1 MSYITFQP
9 SDYFNT
15 KLWNGNSSTQAITG
29 VGFQPDFVW
38 LKQRTGT
45 QRHQLLDA
53 IRGANVILKSDGT
66 DASGADTDILNSF
79 DSDGYTLG
87 YQDQSNDTGA
97 TYVGWNWKAN
107 GSGSSN
113 TDGTINTT
121 YTSANT
127 TSGMSIIQYSGNGTA
142 GATIG
147 HGIGVAPKCVI
158 IKRTDTTS
166 NWIFGT
172 GARGFDKFLY
182 LNTTG
187 AETDNAGTFNDTAP
201 SSSVITLGSWN
212 DVNNSSGT
220 YIAYCFAEKK
230 GFSKFGSYT
239 GNGNADGSFIYLG
252 FKPAFV
258 IFKQTNTTGNWGLLD
273 STRSY
278 ANVANHTLAANL
290 SNAESS
296 FGGGESVFGAS
307 NKVDILSNGIKIRE
321 NSAYNNTSGGSYI
334 YMAFASAPLVSSN
347 GVPAVAR

>member
-1 MSYITFQP
+1 MAYTTINKS

-97 TYVGWNWKAN
+97 TYVGWNWLAN
-107 GSGSSN
+107 GQGSSN
-113 TDGTINTT
+113 TDGSINTT

-127 TSGMSIIQYSGNGTA
+127 TSGFSISQYTGT
-142 GATIG
+142 GSNATIG
-147 HGIGVAPKCVI
+147 HGLGVAPRMI
-158 IKRTDTTS
+158 IVKNLTNANAWSVYHASLGATKYLALNETDAAGTASDRWQDTTPTS
-166 NWIFGT
+166 LVFSIGT
-172 GARGFDKFLY
+172 
-182 LNTTG
+182 
-187 AETDNAGTFNDTAP
+187 NANQG
-201 SSSVITLGSWN
+201 GSYN
-212 DVNNSSGT
+212 YV
-220 YIAYCFAEKK
+220 AYCFAEKT

-239 GNGNADGSFIYLG
+239 GNGNADGSFIYTG
-252 FKPAFV
+252 FKPAWFLV
-258 IFKQTNTTGNWGLLD
+258 KKSSASGEDWGIYDNKRNTFNEVDEALFPSATTAETNVGDGLD
-273 STRSY
+273 
-278 ANVANHTLAANL
+278 
-290 SNAESS
+290 
-296 FGGGESVFGAS
+296 FC
-307 NKVDILSNGIKIRE
+307 SNGIKIRDSGGE
-321 NSAYNNTSGGSYI
+321 LNTSGATYI
-334 YMAFASAPLVSSN
+334 YMAFAEEPLVSSN